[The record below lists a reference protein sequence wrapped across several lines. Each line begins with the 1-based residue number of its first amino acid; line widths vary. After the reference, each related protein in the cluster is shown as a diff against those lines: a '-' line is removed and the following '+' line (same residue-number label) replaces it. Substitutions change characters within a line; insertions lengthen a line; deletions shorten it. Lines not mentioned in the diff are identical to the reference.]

1 MKIKP
6 VILCGGAGTRL
17 WPQSEKNLAK
27 QFIDFGGWNLFQRTL
42 QRIKDPIFDHP
53 IISTNL
59 SYLKLVKKNL
69 LRSKIYKYTIILEPY
84 KKNTAAAI
92 LASALLEEISFE
104 QPMIF
109 FPADHLI
116 EKKNQFNRAI
126 NLNKKHLDENNIFI
140 FGIKPNLPSS
150 QYGYF
155 LTRKISK
162 NINKVIKFIEK
173 PTINNA
179 KKILKKKGYW
189 NSGILFARKD
199 SIINNFKKYQFKT
212 FMLCIHSLNRSK
224 KSKNVYYLNKKSFK
238 KIQEKSFD
246 YAILEKSK
254 NINGIKLNIPWSDL
268 GSWKEISNIFKKNR
282 SKYFKKSNVFYR
294 PWGKYTNLFSGK
306 SFLVKELVVNPKSS
320 ISLQKHK
327 HRSEH
332 WTVTSGRPRI
342 TINKRK
348 FFKNINETIFIPQG
362 SIHRIENLFKN
373 PVKIIEIQTGAI
385 LKETDIIRYKDI
397 YGRVN

>member
-17 WPQSEKNLAK
+17 WPQSKKNLAK

-42 QRIKDPIFDHP
+42 QRIQDPIFDHP

-92 LASALLEEISFE
+92 LASVLLEEISFE

-116 EKKNQFNRAI
+116 GKTNQFNGAI
-126 NLNKKHLDENNIFI
+126 NLNKKLLDEDNIFI
-140 FGIKPNLPSS
+140 FGIKPNFPSS

-155 LTRKISK
+155 LTKKIPK
-162 NINKVIKFIEK
+162 GINRAAKFIEK
-173 PTINNA
+173 PNLIKA
-179 KKILKKKGYW
+179 KKIIKKMGYW
-189 NSGILFARKD
+189 NSGIFFAKKI
-199 SIINNFKKYQFKT
+199 SIINNFSKYQSKT
-212 FMLCIHSLNRSK
+212 LNLCTDSVFNSNV
-224 KSKNVYYLNKKSFK
+224 SKNVYYLNKKSYK
-238 KIQEKSFD
+238 KIQNKSFD

-254 NINGIKLNIPWSDL
+254 NIYGVKLHIPWSDL
-268 GSWKEISNIFKKNR
+268 GSWKEISNIFEKNK
-282 SKYFKKSNVFYR
+282 SKYFKKNNVFYR
-294 PWGKYTNLFSGK
+294 PWGKYTNLFNGK
-306 SFLVKELVVNPKSS
+306 GFLVKELVVNPKSS
-320 ISLQKHK
+320 ISLQKHNY
-327 HRSEH
+327 RSEH
-332 WTVTSGRPRI
+332 WLISSGKSKI
-342 TINKRK
+342 TINKDK
-348 FFKNINETIFIPQG
+348 FLKKAGETAFIPQG
-362 SIHRIENLFKN
+362 TVHRIENPFNKS
-373 PVKIIEIQTGAI
+373 VKIMEVQTGSI

-397 YGRVN
+397 YGRIK